1 MIAITAY
8 YDGTHIKP
16 LESVSLKQN
25 QKIILIIM
33 DEHVDVESN
42 ATAVGTSMQA
52 LQNLQ
57 NYRKQ
62 RK

>member
-8 YDGTHIKP
+8 YDGTHIKL

-33 DEHVDVESN
+33 DEYVDIESN

-57 NYRKQ
+57 KYRKQ